1 MKHRSIMSF
10 NAVCILFF
18 MIFLNGCASPIVID
32 EHASEWTARP
42 VSELKQEMNRP
53 DSYASK
59 IRWKETTYS
68 LANGNYVYVEPI
80 DDNCFMHWEINSKGI
95 IIGYQAKGNGCPKE
109 QFLDDRISRQKS
121 RADY

>member
-1 MKHRSIMSF
+1 
-10 NAVCILFF
+10 
-18 MIFLNGCASPIVID
+18 MIFLNGCATEVVVD
-32 EHASEWTARP
+32 EHGSEWLARP
-42 VSELKQEMNRP
+42 LSELKQEMNRP

-59 IRWKETTYS
+59 IGWKENTYS

-80 DDNCFMHWEINSKGI
+80 EDNCAVHWEINSAGI